1 MLKPEEDDHKMA
13 DTDYFSSF
21 RWISR
26 KNSVVGSVATLNKG
40 SSPSLSWAWPSSAQL
55 VCVPSLCNPDSCF
68 WTWLPTLW
76 LSECWHLLARDW
88 QWPWCNG
95 CHLHWPWL
103 HTLCWCGLSV
113 VWLPQCAAKY
123 IQTIK
128 GTELLCLAVSW
139 RGSTGWLPMVVTT
152 MMVLLWIPDDWDI
165 RRTSWTD
172 RIWQGSYLWLNPQI
186 LKHDRQGE
194 GRRY

>member
-76 LSECWHLLARDW
+76 LSECWHLFGTWLTMTMV
-88 QWPWCNG
+88 QWLPSSLGLTSYPMLVWSV
-95 CHLHWPWL
+95 
-103 HTLCWCGLSV
+103 CGLAATMCSQV
-113 VWLPQCAAKY
+113 YPDYKGYRTPMSGSIWREAPQGGTYGGTTHTWLP
-123 IQTIK
+123 
-128 GTELLCLAVSW
+128 V
-139 RGSTGWLPMVVTT
+139 GWWPMVL
-152 MMVLLWIPDDWDI
+152 VLLWLLMI
-165 RRTSWTD
+165 
-172 RIWQGSYLWLNPQI
+172 G
-186 LKHDRQGE
+186 
-194 GRRY
+194 